1 MTTTGPP
8 LHHVVRV
15 RSSEDLTYLSP
26 GLMDEIVVNANQLE
40 NSIQSTAAAL
50 WKTTLP
56 FSVDP
61 VLWRF
66 QVPTWSQKTTGETKR
81 NYRRLAAAYTRGLD
95 LALGAAPLLDTI
107 DADEKWCRLS
117 ANVIAYQRDRLR
129 SVPTQLEL
137 LNDLRELHPTRLIA
151 PTLVAFSTVED
162 RINRLM
168 IDAAVTEA
176 QARVSAQ
183 VIVPIERL
191 ADRRSLAALIAAIP
205 SDGISSYSLWTPQ
218 VTEDRL
224 LTDPSVLAALLWVI
238 GELNSRGIAIGHQYG
253 NYTVAALH
261 DVGLA
266 SMTHHLGW
274 VDKGEPAA
282 EQTFAMRSCQT
293 YVPGVRHCVRFEEA
307 EVLGRELDA
316 AEYAERY
323 CECMFC
329 AGMFQSGQHPF
340 ELLLETQ
347 TVVMKSGREREIP
360 TARSVGANT
369 WHFLLSRRNEV
380 QAFSA
385 RPAVEVIERD
395 IERASGLK
403 RRSDAARL
411 GHLANE
417 LKSA

>member
-1 MTTTGPP
+1 MMTTRTP
-8 LHHVVRV
+8 LHHIVRV
-15 RSSEDLTYLSP
+15 RSSDDLTYLSQ

-40 NSIQSTAAAL
+40 NSIQATAAAL

-66 QVPTWSQKTTGETKR
+66 QVPAWSQKASGDIKK
-81 NYRRLAAAYTRGLD
+81 NYRRLGGAYTKGLD
-95 LALGAAPLLDTI
+95 LTLGAASLLDTVATG
-107 DADEKWCRLS
+107 DQWCRLA
-117 ANVIAYQRDRLR
+117 ANVIAYQRDRLHD
-129 SVPTQLEL
+129 VPTQLEL
-137 LNDLRELHPTRLIA
+137 MKDLRELHPSRLIA
-151 PTLVAFSTVED
+151 PALVAFSTDED
-162 RINRLM
+162 RINRM
-168 IDAAVTEA
+168 MVDAAVAEA
-176 QARVSAQ
+176 QARVAVQ
-183 VIVPIERL
+183 IIVPIERL
-191 ADRRSLAALIAAIP
+191 IDGTSLTALVAATP
-205 SDGISSYSLWTPQ
+205 SDGVSSYSLWTPQ

-224 LTDPSVLAALLWVI
+224 LTNPAILAALLWII
-238 GELNSRGIAIGHQYG
+238 GELRGRGIPVGHQYG

-274 VDKGEPAA
+274 VDKGEPVA
-282 EQTFAMRSCQT
+282 EQSFALRSCQT
-293 YVPGVRHCVRFEEA
+293 YVPGVRHCVRFHEA
-307 EVLGRELDA
+307 EALGRDLDA
-316 AEYAERY
+316 DEYAERY
-323 CECMFC
+323 CECAFC

-347 TVVMKSGREREIP
+347 TVVMKNGRERAIP

-385 RPAVEVIERD
+385 HSAVEVIEQD
-395 IERASGLK
+395 IERASALK
-403 RRSDAARL
+403 RRSDVTRL
-411 GHLANE
+411 GHLSNE